1 MNVVKLHATGST
13 NDALK
18 LRFRESVIPHLTA
31 LYTTSQSQGRGQ
43 RGTTWQSED
52 GKNLTFSVLVTE
64 GLENLSIFQLNQ
76 IVSVALAEWLIEK
89 FQIQAKVKWPNDIL
103 SVKKKLAGILIETVF
118 KKQHLNHAI
127 IGIGLNVNQTEFKG
141 LPHAISMAQLTG
153 VTYDL
158 EELLFSFLQHLKN
171 RLLRSEE
178 LLHKYNDYLFKH
190 GQIADFKKDESLF
203 KARVDGVNQN
213 GHLLLTHD
221 GMQQSYEIKTIKW
234 CL

>member
-13 NDALK
+13 NEALK

-43 RGTTWQSED
+43 RGTIWQSED

-141 LPHAISMAQLTG
+141 LPHAISMVQLTG

-178 LLHKYNDYLFKH
+178 LLHKYNDYLFKY
-190 GQIADFKKDESLF
+190 GQTADFKKDESLF